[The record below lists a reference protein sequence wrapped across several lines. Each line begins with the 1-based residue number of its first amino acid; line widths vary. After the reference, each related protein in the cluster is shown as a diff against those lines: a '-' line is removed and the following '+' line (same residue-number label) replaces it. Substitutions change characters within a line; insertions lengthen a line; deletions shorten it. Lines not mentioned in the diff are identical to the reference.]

1 MIEILLYVLV
11 AIFGWFI
18 PHIYRFIKLK
28 ITEKMNFKYFRERY
42 SELEIKE
49 FSDKFSTGTFHMSKW
64 EYEGTGLSQMRL
76 FELLQKLMDD
86 EIIIPIE
93 PWKRR
98 DETTFKIKRLDKAKI
113 LRQIY
118 SEIIKKEKKIRT
130 RLEKVIYSYD

>member
-1 MIEILLYVLV
+1 MNEILLYVLV
-11 AIFGWFI
+11 AIAGWFI
-18 PHIYRFIKLK
+18 PHIYRFIKQK
-28 ITEKMNFKYFRERY
+28 ITEKMNYKYFRNRY
-42 SELEIKE
+42 DELEIKE
-49 FSDKFSTGTFHMSKW
+49 FCDKFSTGAFNMSKW

-98 DETTFKIKRLDKAKI
+98 DETTFKIKSVDKEKI

-118 SEIIKKEKKIRT
+118 SKIIKKEKKIRT